1 MQSGPLHV
9 NKVSTAYQRE
19 IGFSLEKRDNP
30 SEVSN
35 DDRPDQDQDQV
46 LFIKE
51 L

>member
-9 NKVSTAYQRE
+9 NKVSIAYQRE
-19 IGFSLEKRDNP
+19 MGFSVEKRD
-30 SEVSN
+30 VLN
-35 DDRPDQDQDQV
+35 DDRPDQDQV